1 MAVILNIEADH
12 LDFFKDL
19 EDVEHSFRAFADL
32 VPPGGTVLANGEDQN
47 TMDALAGKKGVRT
60 FGLHEGDFHAEN
72 LTWEHGFPSFD
83 VVCDGKPAVHI
94 TLQMIRLIKVPFS
107 ITLGT
112 AQMNKIDTVSPTFH
126 DTRQIILCRY
136 AK

>member
-1 MAVILNIEADH
+1 MTMIRTHRNRYSTTLLHFQQVLNYMIH
-12 LDFFKDL
+12 
-19 EDVEHSFRAFADL
+19 
-32 VPPGGTVLANGEDQN
+32 
-47 TMDALAGKKGVRT
+47 
-60 FGLHEGDFHAEN
+60 
-72 LTWEHGFPSFD
+72 
-83 VVCDGKPAVHI
+83 VHI